1 VAEIQQHIGR
11 IWRWQSI
18 YRQHKLTH
26 RTFWDWAAAVT
37 QDAYLTGRIETDFGW
52 RMLVG
57 DPLTRVREAGR
68 WQEYGTKPRTLLNWK
83 MQATG
88 ADIIRLACAALTA
101 AGVEVIFPVHDA
113 ILFMAD
119 IADKDDTG
127 EMVAVIMELAAIT
140 VVGARIPVDRQWI
153 MPGDNWRPK
162 KGDRMWRVVA
172 RALEGHPAL
181 RGVR

>member
-1 VAEIQQHIGR
+1 
-11 IWRWQSI
+11 
-18 YRQHKLTH
+18 
-26 RTFWDWAAAVT
+26 
-37 QDAYLTGRIETDFGW
+37 
-52 RMLVG
+52 
-57 DPLTRVREAGR
+57 
-68 WQEYGTKPRTLLNWK
+68 
-83 MQATG
+83 
-88 ADIIRLACAALTA
+88 
-101 AGVEVIFPVHDA
+101 VEVIFPVHDA

-172 RALEGHPAL
+172 QALEGHSAL